1 MTNQAGNQAV
11 SARGWVAW
19 GVASSCLFF
28 QFVVQ
33 IQPSAMIEPLEAS
46 LQVDAVE
53 LGWLSAAYFLS
64 YLLLQVPMGWLLDR
78 FGPRLVLGSS
88 MVLGSIGLVWFGT
101 ASTLDSAIAARA
113 GLGVAGAPAF
123 AASALV
129 ASREFPASRFA
140 LMLGL
145 TEAFTLLGGV
155 AVTLGLPLLDQVISR
170 GGSGVVLAAVSAVL
184 ALACFLLV
192 DGRAGSRTTAPA
204 RTGHGGTGAARSAL
218 QTIFNPVVLLA
229 GLHAGLFFSII
240 AAFGGLWAAPFL
252 RARLGLD
259 PANASQPVAILFAA
273 GVLGAPLLGL
283 ISGRVRWRG
292 PTLVVASI
300 MCAGSAALM
309 IHAPGGTWFLV
320 SMLALLGF
328 FAGVFAVDMAS
339 VQDVIEPHRRG
350 LALGSA
356 NMMLGVIGGPVILM
370 LVAGSLDRT
379 GTSGSVEVLE
389 ASIAQLRSALTWFIG
404 GLVLTIPV
412 GIALLMAL
420 RHQARSRDPIR
431 Q

>member
-1 MTNQAGNQAV
+1 MTNKAGNQV
-11 SARGWVAW
+11 VDARGWVAW
-19 GVASSCLFF
+19 GVASSCLLF

-33 IQPSAMIEPLEAS
+33 IQPSAMIKPLEVS

-64 YLLLQVPMGWLLDR
+64 YLILQVPMGWLLDR
-78 FGPRLVLGSS
+78 FGPRLVLGTS
-88 MVLGSIGLVWFGT
+88 MVLGSIGLIWFGT

-155 AVTLGLPLLDQVISR
+155 AVTLGLPVLDRVVSR
-170 GGSGVVLAAVSAVL
+170 GGSGVVLAVISAVL

-192 DGRAGSRTTAPA
+192 KGRSDPPTPALAPA
-204 RTGHGGTGAARSAL
+204 AHGDGGAPRSVVR
-218 QTIFNPVVLLA
+218 TIFNPVVLLA
-229 GLHAGLFFSII
+229 GVHAGLFFSII

-252 RARLGLD
+252 RMRLGLEAAD
-259 PANASQPVAILFAA
+259 ASQPVAILFAA

-283 ISGRVRWRG
+283 VSGRARWRG
-292 PTLVVASI
+292 PTLLIASF
-300 MCAGSAALM
+300 MCAGSAALL
-309 IHAPGGTWFLV
+309 IHAPGGAWFVV
-320 SMLALLGF
+320 SFLALLGF
-328 FAGVFAVDMAS
+328 FAGVFAVDLAAL
-339 VQDVIEPHRRG
+339 QDVIEPRRRG
-350 LALGSA
+350 LALGTA
-356 NMMLGVIGGPVILM
+356 NMMLGVIVGPVVLM
-370 LVAGSLDRT
+370 LVAESLDRT

-389 ASIAQLRSALTWFIG
+389 ASIDQLRVALSWFIG
-404 GLVLTIPV
+404 GLVLAIPV
-412 GIALLMAL
+412 GIALLVAL
-420 RHQARSRDPIR
+420 RREVLSREPIR
-431 Q
+431 